1 MIELITEK
9 LSTVP
14 IRYLFV
20 GFPAYI
26 SCMESPDLSRSSA
39 VLPGDNITIEK
50 IIVSRHIITMYTGK
64 PLEKL
69 TLPVAIG
76 VAEIAV
82 MIVLET
88 TE

>member
-26 SCMESPDLSRSSA
+26 SCIESPDLSRSSA
-39 VLPGDNITIEK
+39 G
-50 IIVSRHIITMYTGK
+50 
-64 PLEKL
+64 
-69 TLPVAIG
+69 G
-76 VAEIAV
+76 VAAARGV
-82 MIVLET
+82 ATGVIVVAGAGALSTAGAGAGAGVGT
-88 TE
+88 TFAAD

>member
-26 SCMESPDLSRSSA
+26 SCIESPDLSRSSA
-39 VLPGDNITIEK
+39 HCPGDSITIEK
-50 IIVSRHIITMYTGK
+50 ITVSRHIITIYTTIPSGDVS
-64 PLEKL
+64 LIL
-69 TLPVAIG
+69 SIHH
-76 VAEIAV
+76 
-82 MIVLET
+82 
-88 TE
+88 